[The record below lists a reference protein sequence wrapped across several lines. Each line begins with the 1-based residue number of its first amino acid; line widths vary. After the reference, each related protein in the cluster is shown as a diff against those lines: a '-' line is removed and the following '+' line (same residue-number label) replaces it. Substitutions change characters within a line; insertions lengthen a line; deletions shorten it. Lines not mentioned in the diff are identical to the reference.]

1 MRKER
6 TLRNLCLT
14 VLAAIFSF
22 LIAMPATAQR
32 QTKRPE
38 RKPGGI
44 VDATVMPTRGAR
56 SPRMVAAEAMPE
68 RLFGAL
74 IACDDWSYNDKK
86 YGLYELNPATG
97 EYSPKVLI
105 PEIGDGDGGAV
116 YADGKFYVSVLKEFY
131 GNFNS
136 VKLIIVD
143 TETGDKTVYE
153 PEQTYANAAV
163 NMTYDAVNNIIYS
176 INYDATG
183 YKYTLSTFDPDTKT
197 YTVLCPLD
205 DSFYG
210 MCADGNG
217 NLYVINNYGD
227 VCLLDKT
234 TGKTSDPIVET
245 GLSPQY
251 SQSCCWSPIDNK
263 IYWAACNY
271 YNSEIIAIDPV
282 AKTQKTISEF
292 KKGEEWI
299 GLYST
304 DPYVSKAAPA
314 APTNLMLRYAAPGL
328 LAAEISCSVP
338 NTTVGGDEMTG
349 TVGVKVYVD
358 GVMVAEADGVSVGS
372 TFTKT
377 IGMEQG
383 QHKVSIACANS
394 DGEGL
399 PANIKTFAGED
410 KPSGVSALAAE
421 VDATGKASLSW
432 KAPTTGTNGG
442 WFDPAKISY
451 NVMRNG
457 NAVAESITAT
467 QFSEQLSTD
476 TLSSYRYSVAT
487 LYDGTVCHSD
497 TANTLTFGKY
507 VPLPY
512 VQVFDD
518 ESSFAMLTVV
528 NNNNDDVTWKFD
540 TNGSAVYT
548 YSSANAADDY
558 LVFPRM
564 CLKANHV
571 YRITMDALAGSAS
584 FPEKM
589 SIVFGNKPEA
599 AALTTEVM
607 STVDVTENNDP
618 KAIDVTFV
626 PTENLDGHFAVHCT
640 SNADQFS
647 LNIDN
652 VKIVEVG
659 TTDSPQAPEDLI
671 VTPDANGKQQ
681 ASISFKAPSKNFL
694 GNDIA
699 KISKVEL
706 WRNQKLQKTYTDVAA
721 GQLLTYEDKNAD
733 FGFNTYSA
741 MAYSGENKG
750 AVAEKTVF
758 LGIYTLPFNVEP
770 SQLEF
775 SLFTVEDMN
784 NDEHTWFYD
793 QSDSS
798 LKYIYSSRNDADD
811 YVITPPV
818 ELGTANLID
827 VEFDAKAGM
836 TGKEKVAVTYG
847 TSPSAA
853 NQKVAKVFEIS
864 NKEYETYKASFDVAE
879 HGRYY
884 VGFHVISEA
893 DQMTLNIK
901 NIHIENG
908 SLVKAPAEATAAKAT
923 AAAEGA
929 LNSSISFCAPTKA
942 IDGTEL
948 KGKVDITVRRKD
960 GTLVGEGKALAP
972 GAAVSY
978 NDMEA
983 KQGMNEYT
991 ITTANEFGTGHQTK
1005 VSCFCGIDVPGEV
1018 GELTAIPSPEDNLT
1032 ATISWTAPV
1041 AGEHNGYF
1049 SAADITYNIY
1059 EYANS
1064 KLTKLGTSKTNSF
1077 KAEPLSD
1084 VLGNYYFI
1092 VAAETVAGEGKQKG
1106 VITVLGKPLQLPFED
1121 NFYNSVPANEPWVT
1135 GTVEGAAKWGVTSF
1149 LRSLNLT
1156 AEDGGMLVCYDD
1168 NGKRGIGRMQMPK
1181 VCLGGLNAPTLTFSM
1196 YRYVGAES
1204 SLSVK
1209 VTSDEVNYKEVMA
1222 QPVGSEKDG
1231 WQEMKINL
1239 SEFKD
1244 CPWIAVEFDGT
1255 VTKFQEYVILD
1266 NFKIE
1271 NESEYDAR
1279 ITAMS
1284 GYRQPVAGKANPYKV
1299 SVINHGKQ
1307 AVKFNVEFGVN
1318 GNVVETQTE
1327 ENPIASGRTQSY
1339 VFNFNP
1345 TAEMI
1350 GKESTISVNVVPDGW
1365 TDEVPADN
1373 SFEATV
1379 TVMQPVLAP
1388 VTDLNAAPATNG
1400 TMLEWTEPVIENKP
1414 VIDDFEAYDSFE
1426 YEHIGDYTLY
1436 DGDKL
1441 TPCGIFGVNHPNM
1454 GKPMAFQVWEPKAPG
1469 VDVDASI
1476 WQPYS
1481 GQKCLVSW
1489 AALSQMYVPFND
1501 DWLISPEV
1509 DGGTELSFYAT
1520 MSVAQ
1525 YSPETFEVLYSE
1537 RTNDPED
1544 FQLLA
1549 SEALIY
1555 PGWKNFKYTLPTG
1568 ARYFAIRYTSS
1579 NKFALLVDDLSYV
1592 RSLGDEKPVVSGY
1605 NIFRNG
1611 EKIGNTTAATTSF
1624 TDSSNE
1630 GGKYNVTV
1638 VYNSGESIMSN
1649 TVEIVPSAIAGTEAS
1664 ILKVSA
1670 GKGCIIV
1677 SGAAGQTVKI
1687 YATDGSAIASIANA
1701 NSRETI
1707 SANQGTYIVTVG
1719 KRHFK
1724 VMVK

>member
-1 MRKER
+1 M
-6 TLRNLCLT
+6 
-14 VLAAIFSF
+14 
-22 LIAMPATAQR
+22 
-32 QTKRPE
+32 
-38 RKPGGI
+38 
-44 VDATVMPTRGAR
+44 
-56 SPRMVAAEAMPE
+56 
-68 RLFGAL
+68 
-74 IACDDWSYNDKK
+74 
-86 YGLYELNPATG
+86 
-97 EYSPKVLI
+97 
-105 PEIGDGDGGAV
+105 
-116 YADGKFYVSVLKEFY
+116 
-131 GNFNS
+131 
-136 VKLIIVD
+136 
-143 TETGDKTVYE
+143 
-153 PEQTYANAAV
+153 
-163 NMTYDAVNNIIYS
+163 
-176 INYDATG
+176 
-183 YKYTLSTFDPDTKT
+183 
-197 YTVLCPLD
+197 
-205 DSFYG
+205 
-210 MCADGNG
+210 
-217 NLYVINNYGD
+217 
-227 VCLLDKT
+227 
-234 TGKTSDPIVET
+234 
-245 GLSPQY
+245 
-251 SQSCCWSPIDNK
+251 
-263 IYWAACNY
+263 
-271 YNSEIIAIDPV
+271 
-282 AKTQKTISEF
+282 
-292 KKGEEWI
+292 
-299 GLYST
+299 YST

-314 APTNLMLRYAAPGL
+314 APTNLMLRYAVPGL
-328 LAAEISCSVP
+328 LAAEISCSMP
-338 NTTVGGDEMTG
+338 KTTVGGNEMSE
-349 TVGVKVYVD
+349 VLSVKVYVD
-358 GVMVAEADGVSVGS
+358 GEMVAEAEGVPAGS
-372 TFTKT
+372 SFTKT

-383 QHKVSIACANS
+383 LHKVSVACTNS
-394 DGEGL
+394 AGEGL
-399 PANIKTFAGED
+399 SANIKTFAGED
-410 KPSGVSALAAE
+410 KPSGVSALTAE
-421 VDATGKASLSW
+421 VDAAGKASLSW
-432 KAPTTGTNGG
+432 KAPTTGQNGG
-442 WFDPAKISY
+442 WIDPAKISY
-451 NVMRNG
+451 SVSRNG
-457 NAVAESITAT
+457 STVAESITAT
-467 QFSEQLSTD
+467 TFSEQLSTE

-487 LYDGTVCHSD
+487 LYGGTVCHSD

-507 VPLPY
+507 APLPY
-512 VQVFDD
+512 VQPFDD
-518 ESSFAMLTVV
+518 ESSFALLSVI

-548 YSSANAADDY
+548 YSSENAADDY

-564 CLKANHV
+564 SLKANHV

-599 AALTTEVM
+599 AAMTTEVM
-607 STVDVTENNDP
+607 STVDVTENNTP
-618 KAIDVTFV
+618 KAIDVTFI
-626 PTENLDGHFAVHCT
+626 PTEDLDGHFAVHCT
-640 SNADQFS
+640 SDADKFS

-659 TTDSPQAPEDLI
+659 TTDSPQAPEDLT
-671 VTPDANGKQQ
+671 VTPDADGRQQ
-681 ASISFKAPSKNFL
+681 AKISFKTPSKNFL
-694 GNDIA
+694 GNAISTM
-699 KISKVEL
+699 SKVEL

-721 GQLLTYEDKNAD
+721 GQLLTYDDNNAD

-741 MAYSGENKG
+741 VAYSGEDKG

-758 LGIYTLPFNVEP
+758 LGIYTLPFSVEP

-775 SLFTVEDMN
+775 SLFSVEDMN

-836 TGKEKVAVTYG
+836 TDKEKVAVTYG
-847 TSPSAA
+847 TSLSAA

-864 NKEYETYKASFDVAE
+864 NREYETYKASFDVAD

-901 NIHIENG
+901 NIRIENG

-929 LNSSISFCAPTKA
+929 QNSTISFCAPTKA

-948 KGKVDITVRRKD
+948 TGKVDITVRRKD
-960 GTLVGEGKALAP
+960 GTLVGESKGLAP
-972 GAAVSY
+972 GAAASCK
-978 NDMEA
+978 DMEA

-991 ITTANEFGTGHQTK
+991 ITTANEFGTGQQTK

-1018 GELTAIPSPEDNLT
+1018 GALTALPSPADNLT
-1032 ATISWTAPV
+1032 ATISWTAPTT
-1041 AGEHNGYF
+1041 GEHNGYF

-1059 EYANS
+1059 EYANG
-1064 KLTKLGTSKTNSF
+1064 KLTKLGTSKTTSF
-1077 KAEPLSD
+1077 KAEPSSD

-1092 VAAETVAGEGKQKG
+1092 VAAETVAGEGRQQG

-1156 AEDGGMLVCYDD
+1156 ADDGGMLVCYDD
-1168 NGKRGIGRMQMPK
+1168 NGGRGIGRMQMPK

-1196 YRYVGAES
+1196 YRYVGAGS

-1209 VTSDEVNYKEVMA
+1209 VTSDEVNYKEVMS
-1222 QPVGSEKDG
+1222 QPVESDKDG
-1231 WQEMKINL
+1231 WQEMQINL

-1244 CPWIAVEFDGT
+1244 CPWIAIEFDGK

-1271 NESEYDAR
+1271 NASEYDAR

-1299 SVINHGKQ
+1299 SVLNHGKQ
-1307 AVKFNVEFGVN
+1307 AVKFSVEFGVN
-1318 GNVVETQTE
+1318 GSVVETQAE
-1327 ENPIASGRTQSY
+1327 EAPLASGMTHSY
-1339 VFNFNP
+1339 VFDFTP

-1350 GKESTISVNVVPDGW
+1350 GKECAVSVKVVPDGW
-1365 TDEVPADN
+1365 TDEVPTDN

-1379 TVMQPVLAP
+1379 TVMQPALAP
-1388 VTDLNAAPATNG
+1388 VTDLKAAHSTGG

-1414 VIDDFEAYDSFE
+1414 VVDDFEAYDSFE

-1436 DGDKL
+1436 DGDGL

-1489 AALSQMYVPFND
+1489 AALSQMYAPVND

-1520 MSVAQ
+1520 MPVAQ

-1549 SEALIY
+1549 SEALLY
-1555 PGWKNFKYTLPTG
+1555 PGWKNFKYALPAG

-1592 RSLGDEKPVVSGY
+1592 RSMGAEKPVVSGY

-1611 EKIGNTTAATTSF
+1611 EKIGNTTVAATSY
-1624 TDSSNE
+1624 TDSSDE

-1638 VYNSGESIMSN
+1638 VYDSGESMMSN
-1649 TVEIVPSAIAGTEAS
+1649 TVEVVTSAIAGAEVS
-1664 ILKVSA
+1664 MQKVTA

-1677 SGAAGQTVKI
+1677 TGAAGQSVMVN
-1687 YATDGSAIASIANA
+1687 ATDGSVIATIANA
-1701 NSRETI
+1701 GSRETV
-1707 SANQGTYIVTVG
+1707 SVAQGTYIVTVG